1 MSRDMRGGAV
11 IRALIVDDEPPARL
25 QVREFLAREADVA
38 VVGESGHGEEAVSQ
52 IRALKPDLVFLDIRM
67 PGMSGLD
74 VLRSAVT
81 AGIPYTIFTTAY
93 SHYAVEAFAV
103 EALDFLVK
111 PLERGRFQEAVARAR
126 RYLERDASL
135 SRAVDP
141 SAAEAFIA
149 ELELRASRRARIAI
163 KLGRKTQILEVA
175 AIVFVEADGDYAAI
189 HQQNGQVLRTRESI
203 AALETRLPRSAFARI
218 HRSIIVNLQC
228 VRELS
233 TNKRGG
239 YTLVTTT
246 GRRLDTGAKYDADL
260 KSLLR

>member
-1 MSRDMRGGAV
+1 MV
-11 IRALIVDDEPPARL
+11 IVDDEPPARL
-25 QVREFLAREADVA
+25 QVQEFLASEADVA
-38 VVGESGHGEEAVSQ
+38 VVAESRHGEEAINH

-93 SHYAVEAFAV
+93 THYAVEAFSV

-111 PLERGRFQEAVARAR
+111 PLERRRFQEAVARAR

-135 SRAVDP
+135 SRVVDP
-141 SAAEAFIA
+141 GAAEAFIA
-149 ELELRASRRARIAI
+149 ELELRASRRERIAI
-163 KLGRKTQILEVA
+163 RTGRKMQILEVTT
-175 AIVFVEADGDYAAI
+175 IVFVEADGDYAAI

-203 AALETRLPRSAFARI
+203 VALEGRLPRTVFARI
-218 HRSIIVNLQC
+218 HRSIIVNLRC
-228 VRELS
+228 VRELR

-246 GRRLDTGAKYDADL
+246 GRRLNSGAKFDADL
-260 KSLLR
+260 KSLLG